1 MLYNMSVRRYNAEDM
16 REISSAI
23 VVGEAINI
31 SKYVIDENCRFEFDI
46 LIY

>member
-31 SKYVIDENCRFEFDI
+31 SKYVIDENFRVDLN

>member
-31 SKYVIDENCRFEFDI
+31 SKYVIDENFRI
-46 LIY
+46 VLNLIY